1 MADAET
7 EYLLTRAQDEAVAAI
22 RAEHPSAAAA
32 HQRLSLLYSAK
43 AIIGLGDNEESDRA
57 EDEPATLE
65 GEGRKTEIQSRR
77 PCVGG
82 APRRSQA

>member
-43 AIIGLGDNEESDRA
+43 AIIGLGDDEENRA
-57 EDEPATLE
+57 MGDGSLPSA
-65 GEGRKTEIQSRR
+65 SARR
-77 PCVGG
+77 
-82 APRRSQA
+82 

>member
-1 MADAET
+1 MADTET

-43 AIIGLGDNEESDRA
+43 AIIGLGDDEEDHRTG
-57 EDEPATLE
+57 D
-65 GEGRKTEIQSRR
+65 
-77 PCVGG
+77 
-82 APRRSQA
+82 APSPIAGHGVR